1 LAEYEIKGAIS
12 WQIVAD
18 RGIISAS
25 RIERVDLTVPNL
37 NVDIHYFEPY
47 RDRRAEEAVTTPVGA
62 RNRSQMLG
70 LGKMRTREI
79 APFLARQLGV
89 FLLVGIVMCG
99 AATSLAQNGTT
110 PGPSTPGQS
119 IPGTGGVSTFAGS
132 VPAKLVP
139 GVMPLSLRDAI
150 DRGLKQ
156 NLGLLLSHSDI
167 RTAEGQRWEQ
177 LSALLPHVT
186 AAPYLAE
193 SKINIAELGFTG
205 LAGTLHLSPSIG
217 PFSYFDARANVTQ
230 SLFDWKSINATRAA
244 SQNLKSVSYT
254 FKDARDLVVLAVG
267 YTYLQAIADEARV
280 ETAEAQVNTAQTVY
294 DQAKDQV
301 SAGTSPDI
309 DGLRAKVELQ
319 TRQQQLI
326 QAKNNFAIQKLT
338 VARVIGLAPGQE
350 FEFTDKSLYEPF
362 EGITVDEALKRAYA
376 SRSDYQAAMADLRAA
391 ESARKAAFAGYF
403 PSLSFDADYGTG
415 AAHPSTATQ
424 VYDVKGTLSIP
435 IFLGGSVRGD
445 VLQADARV
453 EQSRERLDNLRAQI
467 DSDVRAALLNLQSA
481 SDQVNVA
488 RSNIDLSE
496 QTLTQSRDRF
506 SAGVTDTVEVV
517 QSEEAV
523 ASAHEQYIS
532 SLYSY
537 NYAKISLVRALGT
550 AEEGVKEYFKGK

>member
-1 LAEYEIKGAIS
+1 
-12 WQIVAD
+12 
-18 RGIISAS
+18 
-25 RIERVDLTVPNL
+25 
-37 NVDIHYFEPY
+37 
-47 RDRRAEEAVTTPVGA
+47 
-62 RNRSQMLG
+62 
-70 LGKMRTREI
+70 
-79 APFLARQLGV
+79 
-89 FLLVGIVMCG
+89 
-99 AATSLAQNGTT
+99 
-110 PGPSTPGQS
+110 
-119 IPGTGGVSTFAGS
+119 
-132 VPAKLVP
+132 
-139 GVMPLSLRDAI
+139 
-150 DRGLKQ
+150 
-156 NLGLLLSHSDI
+156 
-167 RTAEGQRWEQ
+167 
-177 LSALLPHVT
+177 
-186 AAPYLAE
+186 
-193 SKINIAELGFTG
+193 
-205 LAGTLHLSPSIG
+205 
-217 PFSYFDARANVTQ
+217 
-230 SLFDWKSINATRAA
+230 
-244 SQNLKSVSYT
+244 
-254 FKDARDLVVLAVG
+254 
-267 YTYLQAIADEARV
+267 
-280 ETAEAQVNTAQTVY
+280 
-294 DQAKDQV
+294 
-301 SAGTSPDI
+301 
-309 DGLRAKVELQ
+309 
-319 TRQQQLI
+319 
-326 QAKNNFAIQKLT
+326 
-338 VARVIGLAPGQE
+338 VIGLAPGQE

-362 EGITVDEALKRAYA
+362 EGIAVDEALKRAYA

-415 AAHPSTATQ
+415 GAHPSTATQ

-506 SAGVTDTVEVV
+506 SAGITDTVEVV